1 MSVCLSDTWESDRC
15 QPGRML
21 ADGAVG
27 HAPGLRTP
35 PPTLRRG
42 VKWAIPRLWTQF
54 PHLGIFHSQPESI
67 TDCML
72 KQVQN
77 PEEVQ
82 YIEKRLPLVYKIREQ
97 KAVKNHF
104 PFSTH
109 DNRHCLQNVGEYF
122 DFSLGRKKVEPERR
136 QQNSQNFCL
145 WAHEYIPNSHDG
157 FTIYQTS
164 FIGDQDTK
172 RPFCRRYPKQHLE
185 RCYIYKSIPENEKHM

>member
-1 MSVCLSDTWESDRC
+1 M
-15 QPGRML
+15 PKGRL
-21 ADGAVG
+21 ANPSTERDGA
-27 HAPGLRTP
+27 
-35 PPTLRRG
+35 
-42 VKWAIPRLWTQF
+42 WF
-54 PHLGIFHSQPESI
+54 PHLGIFHSQPESV

-122 DFSLGRKKVEPERR
+122 DFVMKLDPWDPPPNTQEP
-136 QQNSQNFCL
+136 
-145 WAHEYIPNSHDG
+145 
-157 FTIYQTS
+157 YQDHTLS
-164 FIGDQDTK
+164 FQT
-172 RPFCRRYPKQHLE
+172 
-185 RCYIYKSIPENEKHM
+185 

>member
-1 MSVCLSDTWESDRC
+1 T
-15 QPGRML
+15 
-21 ADGAVG
+21 
-27 HAPGLRTP
+27 
-35 PPTLRRG
+35 
-42 VKWAIPRLWTQF
+42 KLWTFRKPPF

-122 DFSLGRKKVEPERR
+122 DFCTSLLCTNCPCGPCYHALKVPYCVLRYSALIVAYPVTVCGAKIKAVLL
-136 QQNSQNFCL
+136 SQTL
-145 WAHEYIPNSHDG
+145 DLH
-157 FTIYQTS
+157 
-164 FIGDQDTK
+164 
-172 RPFCRRYPKQHLE
+172 
-185 RCYIYKSIPENEKHM
+185 KHRSCAPLAQPRLSQLIWS

>member
-1 MSVCLSDTWESDRC
+1 M
-15 QPGRML
+15 PKGRL
-21 ADGAVG
+21 AKPSTERDGA
-27 HAPGLRTP
+27 
-35 PPTLRRG
+35 
-42 VKWAIPRLWTQF
+42 WF
-54 PHLGIFHSQPESI
+54 PHLGIFQSQHESI

-97 KAVKNHF
+97 KAVKKHF

-122 DFSLGRKKVEPERR
+122 DFSLGRKKIEPERS
-136 QQNSQNFCL
+136 QQTSQNFCL
-145 WAHEYIPNSHDG
+145 WAHEYIPSNHDG

-164 FIGDQDTK
+164 FIGHQETE

-185 RCYIYKSIPENEKHM
+185 RCYIYKSIPENEKQM